1 MRAIHTVL
9 VLLLLLA
16 ACAPQRGPRRP
27 AAPDGPDTVVRVE
40 NRSFTQMNIYVLRG
54 SQRIRLG
61 SVPGVSTRSF
71 ELPRNLVFGTTSL
84 RFLADPLGSSRT
96 PISREIPVREGDE
109 LVLTI
114 GG

>member
-1 MRAIHTVL
+1 MRAIHTL
-9 VLLLLLA
+9 LALLLLLA
-16 ACAPQRGPRRP
+16 ACAPQSGPVP
-27 AAPDGPDTVVRVE
+27 EGPETVLRVD

-71 ELPRNLVFGTTSL
+71 ELPRNLVFGTTAL

-96 PISREIPVREGDE
+96 PITREIPVREGDE